1 MLKRYI
7 GIILVIIGALIM
19 TSTFIFFSDMEYERY
34 IRLSG
39 GFMFFFGTLI
49 IPDYNV
55 SLKKESESK

>member
-1 MLKRYI
+1 
-7 GIILVIIGALIM
+7 M

-39 GFMFFFGTLI
+39 GIMFFLGTLI

-55 SLKKESESK
+55 SLKKESKSK